1 MSKGNVTQNLTPP
14 ASRAMERFDPR
25 RATEFAQRSTSEQTR
40 RALTPHE
47 ANRLL
52 AGPDKRKAEGA
63 RDHALILTCTR

>member
-1 MSKGNVTQNLTPP
+1 
-14 ASRAMERFDPR
+14 MERFDPR

-40 RALTPHE
+40 RALTPDE